1 MVSFL
6 LVGEPVA
13 KGRPRVGKSRG
24 GRPVVYTPEKTAAYE
39 RRLRSVASVEALR
52 QGLREPM
59 TGPLSVIVEAV
70 FANTLKSEIG
80 SPHSVKPDAD
90 NVLKTLDA
98 LNGVIWKDDSQI
110 ARATVTKRRANMG
123 EHPHLWVSVEKLQV
137 FDSDLCAKRACAKS
151 S

>member
-1 MVSFL
+1 MSRPVLVSFL

-13 KGRPRVGKSRG
+13 KGRPRVGRSKG
-24 GRPVVYTPEKTAAYE
+24 GRTVVYTPEKTAAYE

-59 TGPLSVIVEAV
+59 TGPRSVSVEAV
-70 FANTLKSEIG
+70 FGNTLKSTPG
-80 SPHSVKPDAD
+80 SPHAIKPDLD

-110 ARATVTKRRANMG
+110 VRATVMKRRAYEA
-123 EHPHLWVSVEKLQV
+123 EHPHLWVSVEQLQV
-137 FDSDLCAKRACAKS
+137 FDSVT
-151 S
+151 

>member
-1 MVSFL
+1 MSGPVLFSFL

-13 KGRPRVGKSRG
+13 KGRPQVGRSKG

-70 FANTLKSEIG
+70 FANTLRSELG
-80 SPHSVKPDAD
+80 SPHAVKPDAD

-98 LNGVIWKDDSQI
+98 LNGVVWKDDAQI

-123 EHPHLWVSVEKLQV
+123 EHPHLWVSVEQLQA
-137 FDSDLCAKRACAKS
+137 FDSVD
-151 S
+151 